1 MTGFTLIA
9 VGIFLATVIHQIVAN
24 PVITTL
30 PNIWDPRR
38 PVIS

>member
-24 PVITTL
+24 PVVTTL
-30 PNIWDPRR
+30 PTAVPR
-38 PVIS
+38 SFKFG